1 MNIKNGVNTLKTY
14 AVKAL
19 SAVANNGSRIA
30 LGLVFFLFGLH
41 AFLELPYL
49 NQLVA
54 MQPKPAPGSMN
65 FLLGLQSA
73 GYFFILLKVI
83 EVVCGALLLW
93 GRYKALALVA
103 LAPVVVNIFAFHVF
117 LEPNNFVMAAV
128 VAVLYVHAVWVER
141 KTLSVLL
148 VK

>member
-1 MNIKNGVNTLKTY
+1 MNIKNSLNTLKTY
-14 AVKAL
+14 VVKTVRT
-19 SAVANNGSRIA
+19 VANNGSRIA

-49 NQLVA
+49 NQLIE

-73 GYFFILLKVI
+73 GYFFILLKAVEI
-83 EVVCGALLLW
+83 VCGALLLW

-103 LAPVVVNIFAFHVF
+103 LAPIVANIFAFHVF
-117 LEPNNFVMAAV
+117 LDPNGFVMAAV
-128 VAVLYVHAVWVER
+128 IVVLYVHAVWVER